1 MKYIIAIEPA
11 DRENPDFG
19 VIIPDLPGSF
29 SQGSD
34 LDDAVRNAQ
43 AAAELWLEAAFDA
56 GQSAPSPK
64 SFTELR
70 EAHPEWSG
78 WIWATVDIDLSRLS
92 GKMERINITLPQ
104 RVLRRLDALA
114 KRSGDTRSGYIARQV
129 MSGEWK

>member
-43 AAAELWLEAAFDA
+43 AAAELWLGAAFDA
-56 GQSAPSPK
+56 GQSTPKPSN
-64 SFTELR
+64 FDDLR
-70 EAHPEWSG
+70 EAHPEWAG
-78 WIWATVDIDLSRLS
+78 WIWAAVDIDLSRLS
-92 GKMERINITLPQ
+92 GKTERINVTLPQ